1 VDGNWHPNYQSK
13 YDFFKDKIALQ
24 SLMPTEN
31 EAVGY
36 EECRR
41 DLLEAI
47 KITKM
52 LNSSARGFKM
62 L

>member
-1 VDGNWHPNYQSK
+1 MDGNWHPHCQSK
-13 YDFFKDKIALQ
+13 FEFFKDKIALQ

-31 EAVGY
+31 EDVGY
-36 EECRR
+36 EECGR

-47 KITKM
+47 KITEM
-52 LNSSARGFKM
+52 LNHSARGFKM

>member
-1 VDGNWHPNYQSK
+1 MDGNWYPHCQSK
-13 YDFFKDKIALQ
+13 FEFFKDKIALQ

-36 EECRR
+36 EEYGR

-47 KITKM
+47 KITEM
-52 LNSSARGFKM
+52 LNHSARGFKM